1 MDVLPAAIKNLI
13 DAIFNPPIAFL
24 NMVYGFLDNIAMVAG
39 KGINLNNYFG
49 FFSYLPAP
57 MIQVLNSIIAS
68 IMLLAILQLIKYIMR
83 VYGQV
88 KGWIQWW

>member
-1 MDVLPAAIKNLI
+1 MDILPAPIKNMI

-24 NMVYGFLDNIAMVAG
+24 NMVYGFLNKIAMVAG
-39 KGINLNNYFG
+39 TGINLNNYFG

-57 MIQVLNSIIAS
+57 MVQVLNSIIAS

-88 KGWIQWW
+88 KGWVQWW